1 MSGLIPNGP
10 GPGRPDGLLAIGLGA
25 NLGAPR
31 LGPPVATLA
40 WAAARLGELFPGLR
54 LAPIYRTSPISAIRQ
69 PDYFNTV
76 AIAPLPTP
84 IPEPRRLLATF
95 KRLERE
101 AGRGPAERDA
111 PRVLDIDLLLFGSL
125 VCAEDTL
132 PAEVPGGWSG
142 PLVLPHPRLR
152 RRLFVLT
159 PLWDLEPEL
168 VLPPDG
174 KTVAAARA
182 ELLAE
187 LAAAGAT
194 ESQHLLRLP

>member
-1 MSGLIPNGP
+1 MSGL
-10 GPGRPDGLLAIGLGA
+10 GRPDGLLAIGLGA
-25 NLGAPR
+25 NLAAPR
-31 LGPPVATLA
+31 LGPPASTLA
-40 WAAARLGELFPGLR
+40 WAAAQLGEFLPGLR
-54 LAPIYRTSPISAIRQ
+54 LAPIYRTSPISAIPQ

-84 IPEPRRLLATF
+84 VPEPRQLLAMF

-101 AGRGPAERDA
+101 AGRAPAERDA
-111 PRVLDIDLLLFGSL
+111 PRVLDLDLLLFGDL
-125 VCAEDTL
+125 AFAEEAL
-132 PAEVPGGWSG
+132 GVEAPGSWSG

-174 KTVAAARA
+174 KTVKAARA

-187 LAAAGAT
+187 LATSPVT
-194 ESQHLLRLP
+194 ESQHLVRLS